1 MKTLAFQNKTILITG
16 AASGLGFLLASHISQ
31 AANAKVILVDIDK
44 EKLIRAKKLLSAEN
58 NKILAFKIDLSKP
71 NEVDYLCQSVE
82 EKHGYIDMLINNAG
96 IVNGLYLRD
105 LTNQQIQKNFQVNT
119 ITPIVLSK
127 FFLKG
132 MLKRNSGHI
141 INIASAAAYTGVPQL
156 SDYAASK
163 AAIAN
168 FTHSLRLEIKKKKM
182 NIHTTLISPFYIS
195 TGMFEG
201 VKTRFPRLLP
211 IQEPHKIVE
220 MIIKAIE
227 KKKKRLITPW
237 FVYTVFLVKALPIS
251 IFDAVLSFFGINK
264 SMDEFIGKNSQPP
277 TIPGKN

>member
-1 MKTLAFQNKTILITG
+1 MTTLAFQNKTILITG
-16 AASGLGFLLASHISQ
+16 SASGMGFLLASHISQ
-31 AANAKVILVDIDK
+31 AANVKVILVDVDK
-44 EKLIRAKKLLSAEN
+44 EKLIRAKRLLSAEN
-58 NKILAFKIDLSKP
+58 NQILAFKIDLSKP
-71 NEVDYLCQSVE
+71 NEVDYLCHSVE

-96 IVNGLYLRD
+96 IVNGLYLKD
-105 LTNQQIQKNFQVNT
+105 LTNEQIQNNFQINT

-141 INIASAAAYTGVPQL
+141 INIASAAAYTGVPKL

-168 FTHSLRLEIKKKKM
+168 FTHSLRLEMKKKKM

-211 IQEPHKIVE
+211 IQEPHKVVDK
-220 MIIKAIE
+220 IIRAIE
-227 KKKKRLITPW
+227 TKQKRLITPW
-237 FVYTVFLVKALPIS
+237 FVYTVFIVKALPIS
-251 IFDAVLSFFGINK
+251 MFDWILSFFGINK
-264 SMDEFIGKNSQPP
+264 SMDEFVGKNSKPP